1 MDGWMMHLALESTQ
15 PTMLPSAIRR
25 AITRSHLSSLQS
37 AYASTASSF
46 QSYNFREYF
55 ERVANRKFNI
65 ELQGIIGQSPHSD
78 GDLLELLDEQGKQ
91 ALKKWWETAHKDLET
106 WKRSS
111 VVNNLF
117 IAPKLVVEG
126 AANLM
131 SAGGGGAGMEQAAG
145 GAGQPVNPDKD
156 D

>member
-1 MDGWMMHLALESTQ
+1 MHLVLESTQ

-55 ERVANRKFNI
+55 ERVANRKFNL
-65 ELQGIIGQSPHSD
+65 ELQGIIGQSSTSNSD
-78 GDLLELLDEQGKQ
+78 GGDLLESLDEQGKQ

-126 AANLM
+126 AGNLM
-131 SAGGGGAGMEQAAG
+131 IQGGGGAGAEMA
-145 GAGQPVNPDKD
+145 
-156 D
+156 

>member
-1 MDGWMMHLALESTQ
+1 
-15 PTMLPSAIRR
+15 MLPSAVRR

-55 ERVANRKFNI
+55 ERLANRKFNL
-65 ELQGIIGQSPHSD
+65 ELQGIIGKSTSNEGG
-78 GDLLELLDEQGKQ
+78 GDLLESLDEQGKQ

-131 SAGGGGAGMEQAAG
+131 SAGGGGAGAEAA
-145 GAGQPVNPDKD
+145 
-156 D
+156 